1 MQWNIP
7 GTVLYARRET
17 EGDGEQML
25 RAMFL
30 GGDITLA
37 QVAGITGLEA
47 HTVQNWVKRGFLT
60 PPVRKRYTIDQLC
73 RIININM
80 LRGVFSLERT
90 CGLLGYI
97 NGQLNDRSD
106 DIIGDADL
114 YFMFISL
121 ASRAQQLTRPEAC
134 ERILAEMLRDYTEPY
149 PGAKER
155 VGNAL
160 KVMLTAYLAA
170 RMRFSADLMLAELEE
185 EGKKSS
191 ENEEITSKE
200 TYFKE

>member
-1 MQWNIP
+1 MQWNLP
-7 GTVLYARRET
+7 GTVLYAHREI

-30 GGDITLA
+30 GGDITLG
-37 QVAGITGLEA
+37 QVAAITGLEP
-47 HTVQNWVKRGFLT
+47 HTIQNWVKRGFLT
-60 PPVRKRYTIDQLC
+60 PPVHKRYTNDQLC

-90 CGLLGYI
+90 CGLLGYV

-106 DIIGDADL
+106 DIIGDAEL

-134 ERILAEMLRDYTEPY
+134 ERILAEMLTDYNEPY
-149 PGAKER
+149 VGARAR
-155 VGNAL
+155 VSNAL

-170 RMRFSADLMLAELEE
+170 RMRASADSMLTELE
-185 EGKKSS
+185 KSS
-191 ENEEITSKE
+191 ENKEITSN
-200 TYFKE
+200 

>member
-1 MQWNIP
+1 MIAMQWNIP

-17 EGDGEQML
+17 DGDGEQML
-25 RAMFL
+25 RSMFL

-37 QVAGITGLEA
+37 QVAGITGLEPY
-47 HTVQNWVKRGFLT
+47 TVQNWVKRGFLT
-60 PPVRKRYTIDQLC
+60 PPMHKRYTIDQLC

-106 DIIGDADL
+106 DIIGDAQL

-134 ERILAEMLRDYTEPY
+134 ERILSEMLRDYSEPY

-155 VGNAL
+155 VSNAL

-170 RMRFSADLMLAELEE
+170 RMRSSADGMLAELEQ
-185 EGKKSS
+185 EGKKSL
-191 ENEEITSKE
+191 ENAEI
-200 TYFKE
+200 

>member
-1 MQWNIP
+1 MQWIIP
-7 GTVLYARRET
+7 GTVLEAHREI
-17 EGDGEQML
+17 EGESERML
-25 RAMFL
+25 RTLFL
-30 GGDITLA
+30 GGDISLA
-37 QVAGITGLEA
+37 QVAGITGLEP

-60 PPVRKRYTIDQLC
+60 PPVRKKYSLDQLC

-106 DIIGDADL
+106 DIIGDSEL

-121 ASRAQQLTRPEAC
+121 AARAQQLTRPEAC
-134 ERILAEMLRDYTEPY
+134 QRILAEMLRDYTEPY
-149 PGAKER
+149 PGARER
-155 VGNAL
+155 VSNAL

-170 RMRFSADLMLAELEE
+170 QMRASADGMLAELEK
-185 EGKKSS
+185 EGKKSLENS
-191 ENEEITSKE
+191 EILSK
-200 TYFKE
+200 

>member
-1 MQWNIP
+1 MP
-7 GTVLYARRET
+7 GTELTAQRET
-17 EGDGEQML
+17 EGDGERML
-25 RAMFL
+25 RSLFL
-30 GGDITLA
+30 GGNISLA
-37 QVAGITGLEA
+37 QVAGVTGLEP

-60 PPVRKRYTIDQLC
+60 PPVGKKYSMNQLC

-97 NGQLNDRSD
+97 NGQLNCEAD

-121 ASRAQQLTRPEAC
+121 AARAQQLTRPEAC
-134 ERILAEMLRDYTEPY
+134 ERILEEMLRDYIEPY
-149 PGAKER
+149 PGARER
-155 VGNAL
+155 VSNVL

-170 RMRFSADLMLAELEE
+170 KMRVSADRMLAKMEDELQN
-185 EGKKSS
+185 S
-191 ENEEITSKE
+191 
-200 TYFKE
+200 

>member
-1 MQWNIP
+1 MQWIIP
-7 GTVLYARRET
+7 GTVLEAHREI
-17 EGDGEQML
+17 EGESERML
-25 RAMFL
+25 RTLFL
-30 GGDITLA
+30 GGDISLA
-37 QVAGITGLEA
+37 QVAGITGLEP

-60 PPVRKRYTIDQLC
+60 PPVRKKYSLDQLC

-106 DIIGDADL
+106 DIIGDSEL

-121 ASRAQQLTRPEAC
+121 AARAQQLTRPEAC
-134 ERILAEMLRDYTEPY
+134 QRILAEMLRDYTEPY
-149 PGAKER
+149 PGARER
-155 VGNAL
+155 VSNAL

-170 RMRFSADLMLAELEE
+170 RMRASADGMLAELEK
-185 EGKKSS
+185 EGKKSLENS
-191 ENEEITSKE
+191 EILSK
-200 TYFKE
+200 

>member
-1 MQWNIP
+1 MDWVMP
-7 GTVLYARRET
+7 GTVLIAQREKD
-17 EGDGEQML
+17 GDGEHML
-25 RAMFL
+25 RSLYL
-30 GGDITLA
+30 GGDISLA
-37 QVAGITGLEA
+37 QVAAVTALEP

-60 PPVRKRYTIDQLC
+60 APVGKKYSLNQLC

-97 NGQLNDRSD
+97 NGRLDDNAD

-121 ASRAQQLTRPEAC
+121 AARAQQLTRPEAC
-134 ERILAEMLRDYTEPY
+134 DRILAEMLRDYVEPY

-155 VGNAL
+155 VSNVL

-170 RMRFSADLMLAELEE
+170 KMRNSADRMLTQLEE
-185 EGKKSS
+185 EI
-191 ENEEITSKE
+191 EEKLVD
-200 TYFKE
+200 

>member
-1 MQWNIP
+1 VIVLDWIMP
-7 GTVLYARRET
+7 GTVLATQRET
-17 EGDGEQML
+17 VEDGERML
-25 RAMFL
+25 RSLFL
-30 GGDITLA
+30 GGDISLA
-37 QVAGITGLEA
+37 QVAAVTGLES

-60 PPVRKRYTIDQLC
+60 SPIGKKYSINQLC

-97 NGQLNDRSD
+97 NGRLDDNAD

-114 YFMFISL
+114 YFMFLGL
-121 ASRAQQLTRPEAC
+121 AARSQQLTRPEAC
-134 ERILAEMLRDYTEPY
+134 DRILAEMLRDYIEPY

-155 VGNAL
+155 VSNVL

-170 RMRFSADLMLAELEE
+170 KMRISADRMLTQLEE
-185 EGKKSS
+185 QTKKS
-191 ENEEITSKE
+191 
-200 TYFKE
+200 

>member
-1 MQWNIP
+1 MP
-7 GTVLYARRET
+7 GTVLATQRET
-17 EGDGEQML
+17 VEDGERML
-25 RAMFL
+25 RSLFL
-30 GGDITLA
+30 GGDISLA
-37 QVAGITGLEA
+37 QVAAVTGLES

-60 PPVRKRYTIDQLC
+60 SPIGKKYSINQLC

-97 NGQLNDRSD
+97 NGRLDDNAD

-114 YFMFISL
+114 YFMFLGL
-121 ASRAQQLTRPEAC
+121 AARSQQLTRPEAC
-134 ERILAEMLRDYTEPY
+134 DRILAEMLRDYIEPY

-155 VGNAL
+155 VSNVL

-170 RMRFSADLMLAELEE
+170 KMRISADRMLIQLEE
-185 EGKKSS
+185 QTKKS
-191 ENEEITSKE
+191 
-200 TYFKE
+200 

>member
-7 GTVLYARRET
+7 GTVLYAQRET
-17 EGDGEQML
+17 AEDGEQML

-30 GGDITLA
+30 GGDITLG
-37 QVAGITGLEA
+37 QVAAITGLEP
-47 HTVQNWVKRGFLT
+47 HTIQNWVKRGFLT

-73 RIININM
+73 RIINVNM

-90 CGLLGYI
+90 CGLLGYV
-97 NGQLNDRSD
+97 NGQLDDRSD
-106 DIIGDADL
+106 DIIGDSDL

-134 ERILAEMLRDYTEPY
+134 QQILAGMLQTYREPY

-155 VGNAL
+155 VSNAL

-170 RMRFSADLMLAELEE
+170 RMRASADLMLAELEVE
-185 EGKKSS
+185 DTKSS
-191 ENEEITSKE
+191 EKTEK
-200 TYFKE
+200 